1 MTLEI
6 RAEDIR
12 QDTPSANTTPDQ
24 FKVIDNVKDE
34 PTLKE
39 AQDFVGGY
47 VEGIT
52 FPNGDYMIINE
63 EGKLI
68 NLPLNVEATAL
79 WRATFTK
86 DKYLFGYDDY
96 VCGPVIYIKRKAL
109 KRVGIAQTSGALTG
123 AALRAAL
130 RAYGAARHQ

>member
-1 MTLEI
+1 MALEI
-6 RAEDIR
+6 RKEDIR
-12 QDTPSANTTPDQ
+12 QESVNTTPDQ
-24 FKVIDNVKDE
+24 FKVIDDVKDE

-47 VEGIT
+47 VEGIQ

-79 WRATFTK
+79 WRLHLLRTSTSQVMMTMYVVQLFT
-86 DKYLFGYDDY
+86 LR
-96 VCGPVIYIKRKAL
+96 RK
-109 KRVGIAQTSGALTG
+109 
-123 AALRAAL
+123 
-130 RAYGAARHQ
+130 H

>member
-6 RAEDIR
+6 RKEDIR
-12 QDTPSANTTPDQ
+12 EESVNTTPDQ

-34 PTLKE
+34 PTLEE
-39 AQDFVGGY
+39 AQKFVGGM

-68 NLPLNVEATAL
+68 GLPLNVEATAL

-86 DKYLFGYDDY
+86 SEYITGYDDY
-96 VCGPVIYIKRKAL
+96 VCGSVIYIKKKAL
-109 KRVGIAQTSGALTG
+109 KRW
-123 AALRAAL
+123 AA
-130 RAYGAARHQ
+130 

>member
-6 RAEDIR
+6 RKEDIR
-12 QDTPSANTTPDQ
+12 QESVNTTPDQ

-68 NLPLNVEATAL
+68 NLPLNVEATRCGEL
-79 WRATFTK
+79 HLLRINTLQVMMTMYVVQLFT
-86 DKYLFGYDDY
+86 LR
-96 VCGPVIYIKRKAL
+96 RK
-109 KRVGIAQTSGALTG
+109 
-123 AALRAAL
+123 
-130 RAYGAARHQ
+130 H

>member
-1 MTLEI
+1 MALEI
-6 RAEDIR
+6 RKEDIR
-12 QDTPSANTTPDQ
+12 QESVNTTPDQ
-24 FKVIDNVKDE
+24 FKVIDDVKDE

-39 AQDFVGGY
+39 AQEFVGGY
-47 VEGIT
+47 VEGIQ

-86 DKYLFGYDDY
+86 DKYITGYDDY
-96 VCGPVIYIKRKAL
+96 VCGPVIYIKKKAL
-109 KRVGIAQTSGALTG
+109 KQWA
-123 AALRAAL
+123 
-130 RAYGAARHQ
+130 

>member
-12 QDTPSANTTPDQ
+12 ESVNTTPDQ
-24 FKVIDNVKDE
+24 FKVIDDVKDE
-34 PTLKE
+34 PDLKA
-39 AQDFVGGY
+39 AQEFVGGM

-79 WRATFTK
+79 WQIGRAH
-86 DKYLFGYDDY
+86 
-96 VCGPVIYIKRKAL
+96 V
-109 KRVGIAQTSGALTG
+109 
-123 AALRAAL
+123 
-130 RAYGAARHQ
+130 

>member
-24 FKVIDNVKDE
+24 FKVIDDVKDE

-39 AQDFVGGY
+39 AQDFVGGH
-47 VEGIT
+47 VEGIQ

-79 WRATFTK
+79 WRTTFTK

-109 KRVGIAQTSGALTG
+109 KEWA
-123 AALRAAL
+123 
-130 RAYGAARHQ
+130 

>member
-1 MTLEI
+1 MALEI
-6 RAEDIR
+6 RKEDIR
-12 QDTPSANTTPDQ
+12 QESVNTTPDQ

-79 WRATFTK
+79 WRATFYFINN
-86 DKYLFGYDDY
+86 DFN
-96 VCGPVIYIKRKAL
+96 
-109 KRVGIAQTSGALTG
+109 VGVSFSTAGRRGG
-123 AALRAAL
+123 AALRAL
-130 RAYGAARHQ
+130 GAARLGAGGNRGTKPDPKSKSF

>member
-6 RAEDIR
+6 RKEDI
-12 QDTPSANTTPDQ
+12 QESVNTTPDQ
-24 FKVIDNVKDE
+24 FKVIDDVKDE

-39 AQDFVGGY
+39 AQEFVGGY
-47 VEGIT
+47 VEGIQ

-79 WRATFTK
+79 WRTTFTK
-86 DKYLFGYDDY
+86 DKYITGYDDY
-96 VCGPVIYIKRKAL
+96 VCGPVIYIKKKAL
-109 KRVGIAQTSGALTG
+109 KRVGIAQTSRGPSG
-123 AALRAAL
+123 HGPRAFGPL
-130 RAYGAARHQ
+130 P

>member
-1 MTLEI
+1 MALEI
-6 RAEDIR
+6 RKEDIR
-12 QDTPSANTTPDQ
+12 QESVNTTPDQ
-24 FKVIDNVKDE
+24 FKVIDDVKDE

-39 AQDFVGGY
+39 AQDFVGGI
-47 VEGIT
+47 VEGIQ

-86 DKYLFGYDDY
+86 INTSQGMMTMYVVQLF
-96 VCGPVIYIKRKAL
+96 ILKRK
-109 KRVGIAQTSGALTG
+109 
-123 AALRAAL
+123 
-130 RAYGAARHQ
+130 H